1 MLCLK
6 SIKEH
11 KCYPCTLMKFNQ
23 LLIFILV
30 ISFEKRFEIGLGA
43 KWGRIIRTVQMQ
55 LETVGIARTISV
67 RKWFLEFQKRPEFL
81 HAMPKTQQGYVHG
94 CRRFYLYGMLK
105 AM

>member
-1 MLCLK
+1 MGG
-6 SIKEH
+6 II
-11 KCYPCTLMKFNQ
+11 CTVK
-23 LLIFILV
+23 
-30 ISFEKRFEIGLGA
+30 
-43 KWGRIIRTVQMQ
+43 MQ

-67 RKWFLEFQKRPEFL
+67 RGWLLEFKKRPELL